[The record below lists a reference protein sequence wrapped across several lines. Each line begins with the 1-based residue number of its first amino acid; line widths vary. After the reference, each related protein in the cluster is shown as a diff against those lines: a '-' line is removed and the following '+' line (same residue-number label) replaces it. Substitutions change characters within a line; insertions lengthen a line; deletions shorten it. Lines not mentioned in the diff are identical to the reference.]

1 MGGGVYVT
9 KLRLVTL
16 DSNLTDE
23 MQSQRK
29 KYELL
34 TACNNY
40 VERKRYGLHKSVSS
54 TLD

>member
-1 MGGGVYVT
+1 MGGGVYIT
-9 KLRLVTL
+9 KLWLVTL

-34 TACNNY
+34 TTCNDY
-40 VERKRYGLHKSVSS
+40 VERERYGLHKSVSS
-54 TLD
+54 TLY